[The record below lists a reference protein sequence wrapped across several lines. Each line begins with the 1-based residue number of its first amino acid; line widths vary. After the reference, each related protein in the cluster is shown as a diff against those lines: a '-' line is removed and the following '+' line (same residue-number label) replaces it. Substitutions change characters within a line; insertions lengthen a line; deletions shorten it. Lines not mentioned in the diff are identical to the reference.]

1 VYQLARTSE
10 FEPQFF
16 LFESNGAHKPH
27 NIAQTRDFRSNPVFV
42 DAGVNIET
50 SARKVSA
57 SHEMMRKE
65 LIGVLILICIN
76 KVDIVTDKH
85 RVKSLRR
92 SVLCLRLERYYG

>member
-10 FEPQFF
+10 FEPLFF

-27 NIAQTRDFRSNPVFV
+27 SIAQTREFRSNPVSV
-42 DAGVNIET
+42 DAGVDIET

-57 SHEMMRKE
+57 SHEMITE
-65 LIGVLILICIN
+65 GLIGVPILIRIN